1 MPRGRAEQP
10 EVLTSFKGRIRAAM
24 SRHGWTTNREGRD
37 VAVLVL
43 MAKWAEFYKG
53 KPSVRTPSRP
63 TFYDWMKHK
72 EPKISPKN
80 LFLLSDVLN
89 VNARWLA
96 LNEGSMAKPIFAEME
111 AQELFDAWDN
121 LGPAA
126 REELV
131 KEAQKLLR
139 VQGKP
144 TPASPFKTPHR

>member
-1 MPRGRAEQP
+1 MPRGRPDQQEG
-10 EVLTSFKGRIRAAM
+10 LTSFKGRIRAAM
-24 SRHGWTTNREGRD
+24 TRRGWTTSRDGRD
-37 VAVLVL
+37 IAVLVL

-53 KPSVRTPSRP
+53 KSSVRTPSRP
-63 TFYDWMKHK
+63 TFYDWLKHK
-72 EPKISPKN
+72 EPKIAPRN

-96 LNEGSMAKPIFAEME
+96 LNEGSMAKPIMAEME

-126 REELV
+126 REELI

-139 VQGKP
+139 VQGTP